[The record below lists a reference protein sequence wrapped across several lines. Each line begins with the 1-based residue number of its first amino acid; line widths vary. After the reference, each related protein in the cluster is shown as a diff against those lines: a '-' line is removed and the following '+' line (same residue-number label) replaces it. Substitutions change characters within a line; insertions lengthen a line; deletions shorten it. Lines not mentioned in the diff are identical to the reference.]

1 MIRRSSLTVSGSSCS
16 SSEGK
21 SSGWRPIQA
30 PTYRFGGSVTL
41 ASRRSRKDELETC
54 FEHSLNVWSHK
65 AKTQSNKLSLYK
77 YTYNNGFQCVLVV
90 LSHSRRR
97 EFCKRLCQQH
107 LSRELTLQMR
117 GAWRQRLWQRRQSR
131 PKPSGGSALASS
143 GRSSSQIVRKRSA
156 VVVSARLSG
165 RASSQVWYS
174 ACSSVSSAT
183 ASCQR
188 CGRLRRSAG
197 LR

>member
-16 SSEGK
+16 SSEGT

-54 FEHSLNVWSHK
+54 FEHSLNVLSHK
-65 AKTQSNKLSLYK
+65 AKTQSNKLSLYN

-97 EFCKRLCQQH
+97 EFCKRL
-107 LSRELTLQMR
+107 RVFVPR
-117 GAWRQRLWQRRQSR
+117 GARV
-131 PKPSGGSALASS
+131 A
-143 GRSSSQIVRKRSA
+143 
-156 VVVSARLSG
+156 
-165 RASSQVWYS
+165 S
-174 ACSSVSSAT
+174 ACFAT
-183 ASCQR
+183 EYPWVQVILNQCAFHW
-188 CGRLRRSAG
+188 LRHT
-197 LR
+197 